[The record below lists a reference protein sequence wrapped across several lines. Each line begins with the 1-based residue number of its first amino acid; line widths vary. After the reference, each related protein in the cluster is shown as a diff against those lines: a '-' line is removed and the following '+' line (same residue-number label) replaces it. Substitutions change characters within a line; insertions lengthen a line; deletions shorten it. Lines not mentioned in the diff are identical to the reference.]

1 MYATSTLH
9 CHDVLVNITDLR
21 AKETMKQH
29 DIVNRPKGKVVR
41 TGERL
46 ELDS

>member
-29 DIVNRPKGKVVR
+29 DIVDRPKGKVVQESDLC
-41 TGERL
+41 GGGF
-46 ELDS
+46 